1 MYGSS
6 TRVDHYYDCLL
17 VWLLHDMTVF
27 SVRTTIDVSNHRHL
41 GQPGPRC
48 LDREYWPIVFVLWA
62 AAPDLQLGW
71 WGHSVPFS
79 CWLFRIPPVQPFCP
93 KGNAARGCYT
103 LHSLVHWRQCN
114 RPMSPRQ
121 QPEISSQTW
130 LKTTSRRIR
139 CDTQN
144 PSSPHLRRKTLHFDI
159 TLEYCSRTKS
169 LLASLWWKQKILLCN
184 VTPFIICVMSWI
196 LRATSILTYP

>member
-1 MYGSS
+1 MGTHTIYHRIPLKLYRIRVYGSC
-6 TRVDHYYDCLL
+6 TVPRGGVDHCYDCLL
-17 VWLLHDMTVF
+17 DCFMPSMTVF
-27 SVRTTIDVSNHRHL
+27 SVRTTTNVNIHGHL

-79 CWLFRIPPVQPFCP
+79 CWLLRIPPVQPFCH
-93 KGNAARGCYT
+93 KGNAAKGCYT
-103 LHSLVHWRQCN
+103 LHSLVHWRRRN
-114 RPMSPRQ
+114 RPMNPRQ
-121 QPEISSQTW
+121 QPEISLQTW

-139 CDTQN
+139 CDTQYR
-144 PSSPHLRRKTLHFDI
+144 SSPHLRRKNLHFDI

-169 LLASLWWKQKILLCN
+169 LSSSL
-184 VTPFIICVMSWI
+184 
-196 LRATSILTYP
+196 